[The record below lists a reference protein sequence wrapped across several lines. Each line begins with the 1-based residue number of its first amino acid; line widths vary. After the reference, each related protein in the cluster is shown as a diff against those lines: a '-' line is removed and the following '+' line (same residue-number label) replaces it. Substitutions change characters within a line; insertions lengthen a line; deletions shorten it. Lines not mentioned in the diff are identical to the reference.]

1 LIWVCNVKTAS
12 GRQVIVLQPGKYF
25 IISRKTYEKNVI
37 NTKRQDFE
45 IESGKVTD
53 FTNF

>member
-1 LIWVCNVKTAS
+1 MQLKAENL
-12 GRQVIVLQPGKYF
+12 GFGY
-25 IISRKTYEKNVI
+25 RKDEWIFRNK
-37 NTKRQDFE
+37 DFE